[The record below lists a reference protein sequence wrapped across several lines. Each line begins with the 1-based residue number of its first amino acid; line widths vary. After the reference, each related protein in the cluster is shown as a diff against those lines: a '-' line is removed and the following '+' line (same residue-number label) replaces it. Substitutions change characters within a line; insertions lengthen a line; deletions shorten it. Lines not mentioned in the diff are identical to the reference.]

1 MRTRTFL
8 KLAIVAAVAV
18 FAGSCSLDYA
28 LDFEITGVTLNF
40 PYEGDVT
47 VSYRFTNIGSKDM
60 VNAMIHIRCE
70 ASDGVSTPSA
80 YDQWTPGVDLATTE
94 EATGD
99 LVFSYI
105 WLVDSA
111 EAWVVGA
118 GTDEGTI
125 LY

>member
-28 LDFEITGVTLNF
+28 LDFEITAVVLNV
-40 PYEGDVT
+40 PTSTDVT
-47 VSYRFTNIGSKDM
+47 VSYRMTNIGNKDM
-60 VNAMIHIRCE
+60 VNAMIHIRC
-70 ASDGVSTPSA
+70 AAFDGVSTTSA
-80 YDQWTPGVDLATTE
+80 YNQWTPGVDLATTE

-99 LVFSYI
+99 LVFSYV
-105 WLVDSA
+105 WSVDNA